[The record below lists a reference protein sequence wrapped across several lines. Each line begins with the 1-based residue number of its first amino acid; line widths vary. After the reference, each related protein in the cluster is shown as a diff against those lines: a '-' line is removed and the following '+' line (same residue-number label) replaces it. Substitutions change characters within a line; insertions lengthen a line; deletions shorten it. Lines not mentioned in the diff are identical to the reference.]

1 MNKHYNKRFVRYMR
15 RTYKNK
21 IVAIALLTIGWLS
34 TLIDNDGTFLLL
46 AVMFGV
52 PLLFT
57 NKNWIYY

>member
-1 MNKHYNKRFVRYMR
+1 MR